1 MTDPDHVWGALSR
14 DPRVPEQ
21 AAMRA
26 SDADRDLVLG
36 VLTEAYADGRITR
49 EELDSRTSATQSA
62 RTLGD
67 LVAPLEG
74 LVSLRP
80 TARAGALVPA
90 AELDRQAIEAWRKDR
105 REALWGLISVSAIV
119 WTVWVFTSGVGSFP
133 WPAFVTLAAL
143 LNLGRTQVQRTEIIR
158 DKREHLE
165 RKQRKEIERRR
176 REDDT

>member
-1 MTDPDHVWGALSR
+1 MTDPDRVWGALSR
-14 DPRVPEQ
+14 DPRVPEN
-21 AAMRA
+21 AALRA
-26 SDADRDLVLG
+26 SDADRDVVLG

-49 EELDSRTSATQSA
+49 EEHDTRSSATQSA

-80 TARAGALVPA
+80 TARGAALVPP
-90 AELDRQAIEAWRKDR
+90 AELDRRALDAWRKDR
-105 REALWGLISVSAIV
+105 RDALWGLISVSAIV
-119 WTVWVFTSGVGSFP
+119 WTMWLVTSGVGSFP

-143 LNLGRTQVQRTEIIR
+143 LNVGRIQVQRTEIIR